1 MVSTKGKK
9 SEFTRQVLRDIGAI
23 SPEPPKDWKNQ
34 VHETLRKN
42 KLDIHDVT
50 IYQLRRELMQ
60 QEGIKDTKRR
70 RRRRKTTESKTVAT
84 KRIDITLDDVIA
96 LQKFI
101 DKFGGFKR
109 LQKTIE
115 LYESIRS

>member
-9 SEFTRQVLRDIGAI
+9 SEFARQVLRDIGAI
-23 SPEPPKDWKNQ
+23 SAEPPKDWKNQ
-34 VHETLRKN
+34 VLEALRKN
-42 KLDIHDVT
+42 KLDMHNVT

-60 QEGIKDTKRR
+60 QDGIKGGKRR
-70 RRRRKTTESKTVAT
+70 RRRKAESKVVVAS
-84 KRIDITLDDVIA
+84 KRIDVTLDDVIA

-109 LQKTIE
+109 LQKTME
-115 LYESIRS
+115 LYEKIRA